1 MNGRNVRTGVCIFAE
16 NMPGMVRFYRDVLGF
31 DTDWDGGSFAE
42 FFTAGGRLSFFMY
55 SKEDF
60 VKAINEDFKPSKG
73 INQTFEIGMWLPA
86 YKDVDEEYERLCG
99 LESEISMCLTPKET
113 FWKSE
118 ATIPAEKRVFF
129 SFHRTGPIRALLS
142 HSVQLPF
149 PGNRMA

>member
-99 LESEISMCLTPKET
+99 LNVTFPAGGPVTYPFGIRNFYVSDPEGNLLEIGSDN
-113 FWKSE
+113 
-118 ATIPAEKRVFF
+118 
-129 SFHRTGPIRALLS
+129 
-142 HSVQLPF
+142 
-149 PGNRMA
+149 PG